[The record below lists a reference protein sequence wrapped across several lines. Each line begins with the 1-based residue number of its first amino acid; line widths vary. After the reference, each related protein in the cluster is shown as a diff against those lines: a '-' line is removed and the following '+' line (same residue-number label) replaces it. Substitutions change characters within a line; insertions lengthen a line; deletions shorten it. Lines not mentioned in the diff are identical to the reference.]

1 MLLETISQF
10 RVQKVD
16 VNGLREAFFQQ
27 RGLTYL
33 TPAKQEHSFIQAVL
47 YVKYSMIHNKLEFPQ
62 INCGYSRKIRNVIA
76 DILEKS
82 ATMLQK

>member
-1 MLLETISQF
+1 M
-10 RVQKVD
+10 V
-16 VNGLREAFFQQ
+16 
-27 RGLTYL
+27 
-33 TPAKQEHSFIQAVL
+33 
-47 YVKYSMIHNKLEFPQ
+47 HNKLEFPQ